1 MNGQPLPSSEL
12 YVQTLPSSF
21 FGISSCTISPR
32 TRSEHKYAAECERRD
47 DRAEC
52 KLYRNA
58 LKIIVKELQAERRT
72 KEARAERA
80 AKGAQWRE
88 YYWQSEP
95 WTTLTVT
102 SSNTGPKEEK
112 WHPMCL

>member
-1 MNGQPLPSSEL
+1 MNGQPLPSAEL
-12 YVQTLPSSF
+12 YSQAVPSSF

-58 LKIIVKELQAERRT
+58 LKIIVKELQLQAERRT
-72 KEARAERA
+72 KEARAKRA
-80 AKGAQWRE
+80 AQRAQRRE
-88 YYWQSEP
+88 YSLQSEP
-95 WTTLTVT
+95 WATMTVT
-102 SSNTGPKEEK
+102 SSNASPKEEK
-112 WHPMCL
+112 